1 MTETKTD
8 VAETVLSQLLK
19 ASIDAYGPDDDGVV
33 AATIQEWRARY
44 AAAPAEVVKVPKI
57 VYDYIDRIKRE
68 DETAVIHTNMWYL
81 MADVAHHLNQ
91 DNAPDVQAEN
101 WIIDHGD
108 QFATAWLAW
117 PNVEVEE

>member
-1 MTETKTD
+1 MIKTKLD
-8 VAETVLSQLLK
+8 VFEDALDELLLSK
-19 ASIDAYGPDDDGVV
+19 DDG
-33 AATIQEWRARY
+33 ALDADLRRRY

-68 DETAVIHTNMWYL
+68 DETAVIHTSMWYL

-108 QFATAWLAW
+108 KFAAAWLAW
-117 PNVEVEE
+117 PNVEADHGDK